1 MKTKLKKFI
10 VLFIVMFALNLN
22 AQTPGSYP
30 GQYMGIPGCFNL
42 EIRNHR
48 DGKWITYTTTNNAT
62 NGFRRGFYVRNNKQ
76 SHLST
81 KKPVVIFNHGD
92 ELPIDFIDILFT
104 NWEQKAF
111 DNGFII
117 ILPQG
122 GYKSLDQNPSSNNV
136 AIKSADIAAPT
147 MLNTSKSGITFFPQN
162 VNVNQQHYLQEIQHF
177 HVIIQLLK
185 KGILNTNLYNEDK
198 IYMAGYS
205 GGAMITQIAATKLND
220 KIAAFASV
228 AGGKP
233 KVIPNNFRPNFK
245 VPMMLINGTADT
257 NVSFLNDGAY
267 FVNHSTTRS
276 FWAQVNGLNI
286 QPVGETSY
294 THTTFPINNNVTAT
308 KWGFRKLNSNTIV
321 DYYKTVTVFGGGH
334 HWPLGPNTFA
344 IDPDLPTLTACFKIN
359 ATNMIW
365 DFFQNKQKSQNGT
378 APASPASFHPVVV
391 PRMSDTDIISETEE
405 NSNKVVTYNS
415 YDNNQ
420 LNIDLYDFNPSNYN
434 LSIFNINNSAVS
446 KQSVNVDNNLVSSHK
461 IDISHLPKGIY
472 FLKITED
479 DKIIKVVKFVK

>member
-1 MKTKLKKFI
+1 MKTKLKKII
-10 VLFIVMFALNLN
+10 VLFIVTFALNLN
-22 AQTPGSYP
+22 AQTPGSYS
-30 GQYMGIPGCFNL
+30 GQYMGIPGCFNV

-48 DGKWITYTTTNNAT
+48 DGKWITYTTTNNA
-62 NGFRRGFYVRNNKQ
+62 NGFRRGFYVRNNNQ

-92 ELPIDFIDILFT
+92 NLAIGFIDFIT
-104 NWEQKAF
+104 NWEAKAF
-111 DNGFII
+111 DTGFIL

-122 GYKSLDQNPSSNNV
+122 GYQSSSINPRDVFHAKTFSAKIQAPEFSLTTGTGV
-136 AIKSADIAAPT
+136 
-147 MLNTSKSGITFFPQN
+147 TFFPQN
-162 VNVNQQHYLQEIQHF
+162 IGINADHYLQEIQHF
-177 HVIIQLLK
+177 HVILQLLK
-185 KGILNTNLYNEDK
+185 KGILKTNLYNEDK

-220 KIAAFASV
+220 KIAAFACV
-228 AGGKP
+228 GGAKP
-233 KVIPNNFRPNFK
+233 FVIPDNFRPSFK
-245 VPMMLINGTADT
+245 VPMMLINGTADL
-257 NVSFLNDGAY
+257 NVPFNDDTLHYAKQI
-267 FVNHSTTRS
+267 FTRA
-276 FWAQVNGLNI
+276 FWANVNGLNVQQI
-286 QPVGETSY
+286 GETSY
-294 THTTFPINNNVTAT
+294 THTTSPINNNVTAA
-308 KWGFRKLNSNTIV
+308 KWGFKKLNSNPLV

-344 IDPDLPTLTACFKIN
+344 IGPELPESTACFKIN

-391 PRMSDTDIISETEE
+391 PRMSDTDIISDTEE

-415 YDNNQ
+415 YDKNE
-420 LNIDLYDFNPSNYN
+420 LNIDFYDFNPSNYN
-434 LSIFNINNSAVS
+434 LSIFNINNSVIS
-446 KQSVNVDNNLVSSHK
+446 KQSVKVDNNLVSSHK
-461 IDISHLPKGIY
+461 IDISHLAKGIY